1 MQFIVSSNQLLRQL
15 QTLSGVL
22 SNSNTLP
29 ILDHF
34 LFELA
39 PGELVMTASDLETT
53 MSSKMEVR
61 TEDTG
66 AIAVPARMLLDI
78 LKAFPDIPLTL
89 KVDGATHAVE
99 LTSDAGKYKL
109 TGANADEFPQAPAL
123 EGAAGV
129 EMGASTLVSAINRTL
144 FAAGSDDLRPV
155 MSGIFFE
162 LYADNVRFVAT
173 DAHRL
178 VRYARTDASAPE
190 TSSFIVPKKPLTLLK
205 NAASAAESVNIS
217 FTESNAC
224 FTFDDVTIMCR
235 LIEGKYPNYE
245 AVIPKDNPNRMVIS
259 RTSFLQAI
267 RRVSIF
273 ANKTTHQV
281 RLKLA
286 GSELVVSAEDL
297 DFANEASER
306 LNCSYTGEDME
317 IGFNSRF
324 LMDMLNNL
332 SSAEV
337 SLEMSAPNRAGI
349 IKPTEAEEEGEDVLM
364 LVMPVMLNA

>member
-15 QTLSGVL
+15 QTLEWVL

-39 PGELVMTASDLETT
+39 PGELVMTASDLRPRCLQKWRCVQKIRGRLPCQRGCCWTFW
-53 MSSKMEVR
+53 
-61 TEDTG
+61 
-66 AIAVPARMLLDI
+66 
-78 LKAFPDIPLTL
+78 KAFPDIPLTL

-190 TSSFIVPKKPLTLLK
+190 TSSFIVPKKPRRCSRTRRAQSLSTFRSP
-205 NAASAAESVNIS
+205 NP
-217 FTESNAC
+217 NAC

-245 AVIPKDNPNRMVIS
+245 AVIPKDNPNRMTIN
-259 RTSFLQAI
+259 RTLFLQAI
-267 RRVSIF
+267 RRAAIF

-281 RLKLA
+281 RLRIA
-286 GSELVVSAEDL
+286 GSELTVSAEDL
-297 DFANEASER
+297 DFTTRRPNTLLAATTGKTSRSGSTANSWWT
-306 LNCSYTGEDME
+306 CSTT
-317 IGFNSRF
+317 F
-324 LMDMLNNL
+324 L
-332 SSAEV
+332 
-337 SLEMSAPNRAGI
+337 RRR
-349 IKPTEAEEEGEDVLM
+349 
-364 LVMPVMLNA
+364 

>member
-61 TEDTG
+61 TDDTG

-89 KVDGATHAVE
+89 KVDASTHAVE

-123 EGAAGV
+123 EGASGV
-129 EMGASTLVSAINRTL
+129 DMGASTLVSAINRTL

-190 TSSFIVPKKPLTLLK
+190 TSSFIVPKKPLNLLK

-217 FTESNAC
+217 YTESNAC

-245 AVIPKDNPNRMVIS
+245 AVIPKDNPNRMTINRS
-259 RTSFLQAI
+259 SAAI
-267 RRVSIF
+267 RRAAIF

-281 RLKLA
+281 RLRIA
-286 GSELVVSAEDL
+286 GSELTVSAEDL
-297 DFANEASER
+297 DFANEATEHWPAVTMER
-306 LNCSYTGEDME
+306 TSILFQQQVLVD
-317 IGFNSRF
+317 
-324 LMDMLNNL
+324 LLNNL
-332 SSAEV
+332 S
-337 SLEMSAPNRAGI
+337 
-349 IKPTEAEEEGEDVLM
+349 AEEVNLELRRPIGLASFVQM
-364 LVMPVMLNA
+364 SQKNQGRMC